1 MRTFTGRGAPI
12 LCNDEICEIFCAL
25 AQYQT
30 GETVAI
36 VAYLIGLL
44 MFFASLCHAQTT
56 PVQRLR
62 IVGGLGGVT
71 QYTRHEEQFWTRDL
85 AALSGGRYTASIVP
99 FDRAGVP
106 GQEMLNLMQL
116 GVVPFG
122 TALMSQMS
130 VQFPELGAPDMA
142 GLNPDV
148 ATLRRVV
155 SAFRPYLSEALRERY
170 GVELLAVYIYPAQEV
185 FCNKPMRQLSDL
197 SGRRTRVSG
206 ATQADFVSAL
216 GGTPVY
222 TEFSQIMANMKS
234 GNTDCVIT
242 GTMSGHTLGL
252 HEVTSAIYAMPVSW
266 GVAVFAANRES
277 LNALPADLQ
286 ALLRKELPRL
296 EAAVWAQS
304 ESETEEGI
312 ACNTGAA
319 ACTRP
324 IKGRMV
330 AVRPSPQDDARRREI
345 FATRVLPGW
354 VERCG
359 PVCATVWNQTL
370 GPVVGLRA
378 QTTR

>member
-1 MRTFTGRGAPI
+1 M
-12 LCNDEICEIFCAL
+12 L
-25 AQYQT
+25 AYF
-30 GETVAI
+30 
-36 VAYLIGLL
+36 IGLL
-44 MFFASLCHAQTT
+44 LFFASLLCNAQTA

-71 QYTRHEEQFWTRDL
+71 QYTGHEEQFWTRDL

-122 TALMSQMS
+122 TALMSQIS
-130 VQFPELGAPDMA
+130 TQYPELGAADMA

-148 ATLRRVV
+148 RTLRRVM
-155 SAFRPYLSEALRERY
+155 SAFRPYLTDALRERY
-170 GVELLAVYIYPAQEV
+170 GVELLAIYIYPAQEV
-185 FCNKPMRQLSDL
+185 FCNKPMKQLTDL
-197 SGRRTRVSG
+197 AGRRTRVAS
-206 ATQADFVSAL
+206 ATQADFVAAL

-222 TEFSQIMANMKS
+222 TEFNQIIANMRS

-242 GTMSGHTLGL
+242 GTMSGFTLGL
-252 HEVTSAIYAMPVSW
+252 HEHTSDIYTMPVSW
-266 GVAVFAANRES
+266 GVAVFAANREAF
-277 LNALPADLQ
+277 NALPADLQ

-304 ESETEEGI
+304 ERETDEGV

-319 ACTRP
+319 GCSKSV
-324 IKGRMV
+324 KGGMT
-330 AVRPSPQDDARRREI
+330 AVTPSAQDEARRKEI
-345 FATRVLPGW
+345 FASRVLPGW

-359 PVCATVWNQTL
+359 PDCAKVWNRTL
-370 GPVVGLRA
+370 APVVGIRA
-378 QTTR
+378 PTRQ

>member
-1 MRTFTGRGAPI
+1 MMKF
-12 LCNDEICEIFCAL
+12 
-25 AQYQT
+25 
-30 GETVAI
+30 
-36 VAYLIGLL
+36 VAYFLGFLL
-44 MFFASLCHAQTT
+44 FFASLCSNAQTA

-71 QYTRHEEQFWTRDL
+71 QYTGHEEQFWTREL

-130 VQFPELGAPDMA
+130 TQFPELGAPDMA
-142 GLNPDV
+142 GLNPDIP
-148 ATLRRVV
+148 TLRRVLA
-155 SAFRPYLSEALRERY
+155 AFRPYLSEALRERY
-170 GVELLAVYIYPAQEV
+170 GVELLAIYIYPAQEV
-185 FCNKPMRQLSDL
+185 FCNKPMQQLGDL
-197 SGRRTRVSG
+197 AGRRTRVSS
-206 ATQADFVSAL
+206 ATQADFIAAL

-222 TEFSQIMANMKS
+222 TEFAQIMANMKS

-252 HEVTSAIYAMPVSW
+252 HELTSALYTMPLSW

-296 EAAVWAQS
+296 EAAVWTQS
-304 ESETEEGI
+304 ERETDEGV
-312 ACNTGAA
+312 ACNTGAES
-319 ACTRP
+319 CGKP
-324 IKGRMV
+324 VKGRMV
-330 AVRPSPQDDARRREI
+330 AVPPSPRDEARRREI

-354 VERCG
+354 VQRCG
-359 PVCATVWNQTL
+359 PVCATVWNRTL
-370 GPVVGLRA
+370 APVVGLRA
-378 QTTR
+378 QTTQ

>member
-1 MRTFTGRGAPI
+1 MMKF
-12 LCNDEICEIFCAL
+12 
-25 AQYQT
+25 
-30 GETVAI
+30 
-36 VAYLIGLL
+36 VAYFLVFL
-44 MFFASLCHAQTT
+44 MFFASLCNAQTA

-71 QYTRHEEQFWTRDL
+71 QYTGHEEQFWTRDL

-122 TALMSQMS
+122 TALMSQMAT
-130 VQFPELGAPDMA
+130 QFPELGAPDMA
-142 GLNPDV
+142 GLNPDIP
-148 ATLRRVV
+148 TLRRVV
-155 SAFRPYLSEALRERY
+155 SAFRPYLSETLRERY
-170 GVELLAVYIYPAQEV
+170 NVELLAVYIYPAQEV
-185 FCNKPMRQLSDL
+185 FCSKPMRQLADL
-197 SGRRTRVSG
+197 AGRRTRVSS
-206 ATQADFVSAL
+206 ATQADFVTAL

-222 TEFSQIMANMKS
+222 TEFAQIIANMKS

-242 GTMSGHTLGL
+242 GTMSGYTLGL
-252 HEVTSAIYAMPVSW
+252 HEVTSTLYTIPLSW

-277 LNALPADLQ
+277 LAALPPDLQ

-304 ESETEEGI
+304 ERETDEGI
-312 ACNTGAA
+312 ACNTGMASCSKPA
-319 ACTRP
+319 
-324 IKGRMV
+324 KGRMV
-330 AVRPSPQDDARRREI
+330 AVAPSPQDEARRREI

-354 VERCG
+354 VQRCG
-359 PVCATVWNQTL
+359 PVCAKVWNETL

-378 QTTR
+378 STPQ

>member
-1 MRTFTGRGAPI
+1 
-12 LCNDEICEIFCAL
+12 
-25 AQYQT
+25 
-30 GETVAI
+30 
-36 VAYLIGLL
+36 
-44 MFFASLCHAQTT
+44 MFFASLCHAQTA

-71 QYTRHEEQFWTRDL
+71 QYTGHEEQFWTRDL

-130 VQFPELGAPDMA
+130 AQFPELGAPDMA
-142 GLNPDV
+142 ALNPDIP
-148 ATLRRVV
+148 TLRRVV
-155 SAFRPYLSEALRERY
+155 SAFRPYLSNALRERY
-170 GVELLAVYIYPAQEV
+170 GVELLAIYIYPAQAV
-185 FCNKPMRQLSDL
+185 FCNKPMQQLSDL
-197 SGRRTRVSG
+197 AGRRTRVSS
-206 ATQADFVSAL
+206 ATQADFIEAL

-222 TEFSQIMANMKS
+222 TEFAQIIENMKS
-234 GNTDCVIT
+234 GNTDCAIT

-252 HEVTSAIYAMPVSW
+252 HELTGTLYTMPLSW

-277 LNALPADLQ
+277 FNALPADLQ

-304 ESETEEGI
+304 ERETEEGI

-319 ACTRP
+319 GCSKP
-324 IKGRMV
+324 VKGRMV
-330 AVRPSPQDDARRREI
+330 AVRPSPQDEARRRDI
-345 FATRVLPGW
+345 LASRVLPAW
-354 VERCG
+354 VRRCG
-359 PVCATVWNQTL
+359 PVCATVWNETL
-370 GPVVGLRA
+370 APVVGLRA
-378 QTTR
+378 QTTQ